1 MLNLFKKS
9 PIKQLEAE
17 YKKKLE
23 EANAAQRGGNMP
35 LFAVLSKEAEDIGE
49 KLDEARAQG

>member
-9 PIKQLEAE
+9 PVQKLEAE

-23 EANAAQRGGNMP
+23 EANAAQRAGNMP
-35 LFAVLSKEAEDIGE
+35 RFAELSREAEDIGE
-49 KLDEARAQG
+49 RLDEARSA